1 MDVGHLKILGNSQT
15 MESEKG
21 SNISHLF
28 VNTTNNLDEN
38 KSPLALLPTWTIVR
52 VTVCSIGILANSL
65 VIFVIIHGSL
75 WKSVFMNLLMTLA
88 IYDSLYLIAVVNI
101 QTGNFGQLGI
111 GPSTLHCSLNRFLAH
126 AGSLVSSWLT
136 VLISLERF
144 IAIYYPFKVHIFC
157 TKVKINGTIMA
168 ITLLAFL
175 SLIPYLYFSDVRSTD
190 QGPECTIIEKDDLVM
205 ISKCINYTLYSLVPF
220 LFIAVFNILIIKR
233 IRTHNAFRLRSQ
245 VQQYNQT
252 SGHDNSLIAIMVCI
266 CLVFV
271 ATTLPVTIT
280 VIVNYSLCFFEVE
293 KCTLYSGWIFD
304 VLYLF
309 ENINHGVNFFL
320 YCLTGS
326 VFRHALSQIFLC
338 KKKKSSK
345 VCLQQQ
351 IATVENAL

>member
-1 MDVGHLKILGNSQT
+1 
-15 MESEKG
+15 MENEKG

-28 VNTTNNLDEN
+28 FNTTNNPEEN
-38 KSPLALLPTWTIVR
+38 KSLLAPLQTWTVVR
-52 VTVCSIGILANSL
+52 VTVCTIGILANSL
-65 VIFVIIHGSL
+65 VVFVIIRGSL
-75 WKSVFMNLLMTLA
+75 LKSVFMNLLITLA
-88 IYDSLYLIAVVNI
+88 IYDNLVLIAVVNI
-101 QTGNFGQLGI
+101 QTGIFGQLGI
-111 GPSTLHCSLNRFLAH
+111 RPSALHCSLNRFLTH
-126 AGSLVSSWLT
+126 GGSLVSSWLT

-157 TKVKINGTIMA
+157 TKVRMYGTIMA
-168 ITLLAFL
+168 LTILAFL
-175 SLIPYLYFSDVRSTD
+175 SLIPILYFSDVRSTD
-190 QGPECTIIEKDDLVM
+190 QGPECTIILKNDLVM
-205 ISKCINYTLYSLVPF
+205 ILKCFNYTLYSIVPF
-220 LFIAVFNILIIKR
+220 LIIAVFNILIIKK

-252 SGHDNSLIAIMVCI
+252 SGNDNSLIAIMVCI

-293 KCTLYSGWIFD
+293 KCTIFSGWIFKM
-304 VLYLF
+304 LYLF

-326 VFRHALSQIFLC
+326 VFRQTLFQLFLC

-345 VCLQQQ
+345 VRLQQQ
-351 IATVENAL
+351 IATVENFL